1 MVVTMLVMTRSE
13 NVHVGI
19 NIHIRT
25 RKRLV
30 TKQAMRRPRIVEMNS
45 ITCAECEE
53 ATVCYT
59 AHDHRKL

>member
-1 MVVTMLVMTRSE
+1 MLVMTRSK
-13 NVHVGI
+13 NVHIGI

-30 TKQAMRRPRIVEMNS
+30 MKQAMWRPTTVEMNS

-59 AHDHRKL
+59 AHDHGKL